1 MADAFHQAAVAEE
14 DVGAVV
20 DDGVPGAVELARQH
34 LLGEREADRVR
45 EALAERAGRRLDAG
59 RRADLGMPWA
69 SGCAVGESAAVPT
82 AAVRSPSG
90 AAARRAASTR
100 GRC

>member
-20 DDGVPGAVELARQH
+20 DDVVAVAIELGGEQ
-34 LLGEREADRVR
+34 LLGERHADRVG

-59 RRADLGMPWA
+59 RDADLRM
-69 SGCAVGESAAVPT
+69 
-82 AAVRSPSG
+82 
-90 AAARRAASTR
+90 ARRLAVQLAEVAQLAK
-100 GRC
+100 GRS